1 TPVRSK
7 IQNSLPHACSSLAIK
22 ARAPRPAD
30 PHSLCDQTLPLS
42 PIPISLNILSLS
54 DTSLPLRHCTRFGI
68 TRLNTNSER
77 DRLSCLD
84 LGFQLLSGG
93 ALDQE
98 LGGDKFD
105 EIID

>member
-54 DTSLPLRHCTRFGI
+54 DTSLPLRHCT
-68 TRLNTNSER
+68 T
-77 DRLSCLD
+77 
-84 LGFQLLSGG
+84 
-93 ALDQE
+93 LDQE